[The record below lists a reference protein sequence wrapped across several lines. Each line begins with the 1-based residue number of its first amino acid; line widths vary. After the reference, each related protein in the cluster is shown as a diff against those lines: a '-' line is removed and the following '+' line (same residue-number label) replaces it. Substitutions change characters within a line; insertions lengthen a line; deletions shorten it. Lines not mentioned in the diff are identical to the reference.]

1 MDRRRLLPHAGIA
14 MSVAV
19 VLAGCTSPAAD
30 VQTPELEARG
40 TVLTTVKPAR
50 QDLTNRISL
59 AGKVTIN
66 PIFGIMAPEDGEI
79 RYVQG
84 EPSTTPAT
92 RPMWVATVWHDG
104 IPRKVMIPKDSTMA
118 GRLMEDRATVTEGM
132 PVVSA
137 RHAGYGIVAEI
148 DSAMAYRIS
157 GKAASVQGQI
167 KNRPGPFACEPIGT
181 IAALPA
187 GTVPEPPPTEEPDP
201 QATGQPQAGPQPEA
215 PPAGGQGSEPTGL
228 RLVCT
233 APDDV
238 KLING
243 ASVTLDMIT
252 GKAKNALVLPVE
264 AIAGTQGKGK
274 VDVVGKDRTRKTVDV
289 VLGLTDGKVVEI
301 KKGLTGNETVAI
313 PGPNLP
319 AAPEGQPGDQPSG
332 AVG

>member
-1 MDRRRLLPHAGIA
+1 

-19 VLAGCTSPAAD
+19 VLAGCTSPADD

-40 TVLTTVKPAR
+40 TVLTTVKPTR

-66 PIFGIMAPEDGEI
+66 PIFGVMAPEDGEI
-79 RYVQG
+79 RYVQR
-84 EPSTTPAT
+84 EPSATPAT

-118 GRLMEDRATVTEGM
+118 GQLMEDRATVTEGM

-167 KNRPGPFACEPIGT
+167 KNGPGPFECEPIGT

-201 QATGQPQAGPQPEA
+201 QTTGQPKAGPQPEA
-215 PPAGGQGSEPTGL
+215 PPAGVEGSEPTGL

-233 APDDV
+233 APDDI

-243 ASVTLDMIT
+243 AAVTLDMVT
-252 GKAKNALVLPVE
+252 GKADNVLVLPVE
-264 AIAGTQGKGK
+264 ALAGTQGKGK

-301 KKGLTGNETVAI
+301 KKGLKGDEDIAI

-319 AAPEGQPGDQPSG
+319 TAAPEAPEGNPSG
-332 AVG
+332 PVG

>member
-1 MDRRRLLPHAGIA
+1 MDRRRLLPRAGIA
-14 MSVAV
+14 MSVVV
-19 VLAGCTSPAAD
+19 VLAGCTSPADD
-30 VQTPELEARG
+30 VQTPGLEARG

-66 PIFGIMAPEDGEI
+66 PVFGVTAPSDGEI
-79 RYVQG
+79 RYVQR

-104 IPRKVMIPKDSTMA
+104 EPRKVMIPKDSTMA

-148 DSAMAYRIS
+148 DSALAYRIS
-157 GKAASVQGQI
+157 GAATSVQGQI
-167 KNRPGPFACEPIGT
+167 KNGPGPFECEPIGT

-187 GTVPEPPPTEEPDP
+187 GTVPEPPPAETPAP
-201 QATGQPQAGPQPEA
+201 QTSGQ
-215 PPAGGQGSEPTGL
+215 PPAGLQPEEPSAGGEGSEPTGL

-252 GKAKNALVLPVE
+252 GKADDVLVLPVE

-274 VDVVGKDRTRKTVDV
+274 VDVVGEDRNRKTVDV

-301 KKGLTGNETVAI
+301 KKGLTGDEAVAI

-319 AAPEGQPGDQPSG
+319 TAAPGAPEDKPSG